1 MGFSSIKIVG
11 VFNGKFI
18 KWKMFNTA
26 GKSAQIRVP
35 FVCSRTMAVDQIII
49 NYGPPI
55 TTTTLTTRAQKL
67 PMGKSI
73 TTKIMLSLS

>member
-1 MGFSSIKIVG
+1 MGFSSINIVG

-35 FVCSRTMAVDQIII
+35 FVFSRTMAVDQIII

-55 TTTTLTTRAQKL
+55 TTTLTTRAQKL

-73 TTKIMLSLS
+73 ITKIMLSLS